1 MGYDF
6 PSFNSESYTGI
17 MIIKKL
23 FIFFSFI
30 VLSTSAFNQVV
41 YEFEDSLQEKRFYS
55 LISEIRCPKCT
66 SGSIASSDAP
76 VSRDLK
82 NKIYQLVLDGSTDK
96 EIKTY
101 VSERFGDFSDYR
113 PALEGSNYLLWF
125 GPFIF
130 LGLMLVIFFIKR
142 RV

>member
-1 MGYDF
+1 
-6 PSFNSESYTGI
+6 

-23 FIFFSFI
+23 FIFISFI
-30 VLSTSAFNQVV
+30 LLSTSAFNQVV

-82 NKIYQLVLDGSTDK
+82 NKVYELVLDGSTDK
-96 EIKTY
+96 DIKTY
-101 VSERFGDFSDYR
+101 VSDRFGDFSDYR

-130 LGLMLVIFFIKR
+130 LALMLAIFFIKR

>member
-1 MGYDF
+1 
-6 PSFNSESYTGI
+6 

-23 FIFFSFI
+23 FIFISFI
-30 VLSTSAFNQVV
+30 LLSTSAFNQVI

-82 NKIYQLVLDGSTDK
+82 NKVYQLVLDGSTDK

-101 VSERFGDFSDYR
+101 VSKRFGDFSDYR

-125 GPFIF
+125 GPFMF

>member
-1 MGYDF
+1 MSKKF
-6 PSFNSESYTGI
+6 LILFSFLLLSTPSFNQ
-17 MIIKKL
+17 M
-23 FIFFSFI
+23 
-30 VLSTSAFNQVV
+30 V
-41 YEFEDSLQEKRFYS
+41 YEFNDSLQEKRFYA

-82 NKIYQLVLDGSTDK
+82 NKVYELVLAGSTDQ
-96 EIKTY
+96 EIKKY
-101 VSERFGDFSDYR
+101 VSERFGSFSDYR
-113 PALEGSNYLLWF
+113 PALEGSNYFLWF

-130 LGLMLVIFFIKR
+130 LAIILAIFLIKR

>member
-1 MGYDF
+1 M
-6 PSFNSESYTGI
+6 N
-17 MIIKKL
+17 IKKL
-23 FIFFSFI
+23 LVVIYCFSF
-30 VLSTSAFNQVV
+30 STSVFNQVV

-66 SGSIASSDAP
+66 SGSIASSDVP
-76 VSRDLK
+76 VSRDIK
-82 NKIYQLVLDGSTDK
+82 NKVYELVLDGSTDK

-113 PALEGSNYLLWF
+113 PAFEGSNYPLWF

-130 LGLMLVIFFIKR
+130 LALMLIIFFIKR

>member
-1 MGYDF
+1 
-6 PSFNSESYTGI
+6 

-23 FIFFSFI
+23 FIFISFI
-30 VLSTSAFNQVV
+30 LLSTSAFNQVV

-82 NKIYQLVLDGSTDK
+82 NKVYELVLDGSTDK

-101 VSERFGDFSDYR
+101 VSERFGNFSDYR

-130 LGLMLVIFFIKR
+130 LALMLAIFFIKR

>member
-1 MGYDF
+1 MSKKF
-6 PSFNSESYTGI
+6 LILFSFLLLSTPSFNQ
-17 MIIKKL
+17 M
-23 FIFFSFI
+23 
-30 VLSTSAFNQVV
+30 V
-41 YEFEDSLQEKRFYS
+41 YEFNDSLQEKRFYA

-82 NKIYQLVLDGSTDK
+82 NKVYELVLTGSTDQ
-96 EIKTY
+96 EIKKY

-113 PALEGSNYLLWF
+113 PALEGPNYFLWF

>member
-1 MGYDF
+1 MLKRF
-6 PSFNSESYTGI
+6 CILLSF
-17 MIIKKL
+17 L
-23 FIFFSFI
+23 L
-30 VLSTSAFNQVV
+30 LSTSAFNQMV

-66 SGSIASSDAP
+66 SGSIASSDVP

-82 NKIYQLVLDGSTDK
+82 NKVYELVLSGSSDA
-96 EIKTY
+96 EIKKY
-101 VSERFGDFSDYR
+101 VSERFGNFSNYR

-130 LGLMLVIFFIKR
+130 LALMLAIFLIKR

>member
-1 MGYDF
+1 MSKKF
-6 PSFNSESYTGI
+6 LILFSFLLLSTPSFNQ
-17 MIIKKL
+17 M
-23 FIFFSFI
+23 
-30 VLSTSAFNQVV
+30 V
-41 YEFEDSLQEKRFYS
+41 YEFNDSLQEKRFYA

-82 NKIYQLVLDGSTDK
+82 NKVYELVLAGSTDQ
-96 EIKTY
+96 EIKKY

-113 PALEGSNYLLWF
+113 PALEGSNYFLWF
-125 GPFIF
+125 GPFVF
-130 LGLMLVIFFIKR
+130 LGLMLVIFFVKR

>member
-1 MGYDF
+1 MIRKYLMLF
-6 PSFNSESYTGI
+6 SF
-17 MIIKKL
+17 
-23 FIFFSFI
+23 FIF
-30 VLSTSAFNQVV
+30 STYAYNQML
-41 YEFEDSLQEKRFYS
+41 YEFEDSMQEKRFYS

-66 SGSIASSDAP
+66 SGSIASSDVP

-82 NKIYQLVLDGSTDK
+82 NKVYELILDGSTDA
-96 EIKTY
+96 EIKKY
-101 VSERFGDFSDYR
+101 VSERFGNFSNYR

-130 LGLMLVIFFIKR
+130 LALMLAIFLIKR

>member
-1 MGYDF
+1 
-6 PSFNSESYTGI
+6 

-82 NKIYQLVLDGSTDK
+82 NKVYELVLDGSTDQ

-113 PALEGSNYLLWF
+113 PSLEGPNYLLWF

-130 LGLMLVIFFIKR
+130 LALLLVIFFIKR

>member
-1 MGYDF
+1 
-6 PSFNSESYTGI
+6 

-23 FIFFSFI
+23 FIFISFI
-30 VLSTSAFNQVV
+30 LLSTSAFNQVI
-41 YEFEDSLQEKRFYS
+41 YEFEDSLQEKRFYL

-82 NKIYQLVLDGSTDK
+82 NKVYELVLDGSTDK

-130 LGLMLVIFFIKR
+130 LALMLAIFFIKR

>member
-1 MGYDF
+1 M
-6 PSFNSESYTGI
+6 
-17 MIIKKL
+17 IKKL
-23 FIFFSFI
+23 IIIFSFFI
-30 VLSTSAFNQVV
+30 LSIPAFDEIV

-82 NKIYQLVLDGSTDK
+82 NKVYELVLAGSSDE

-101 VSERFGDFSDYR
+101 VSERFGNFSDYR
-113 PALEGSNYLLWF
+113 PALEGANYLLWF

-130 LGLMLVIFFIKR
+130 LALMLAIFFLKR